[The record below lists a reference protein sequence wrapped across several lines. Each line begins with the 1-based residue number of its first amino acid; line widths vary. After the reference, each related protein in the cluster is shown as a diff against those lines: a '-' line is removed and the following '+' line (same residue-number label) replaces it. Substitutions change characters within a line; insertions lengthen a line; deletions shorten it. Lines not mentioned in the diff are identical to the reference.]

1 MKNIISKII
10 YRLASQDKKI
20 EMLIDILLFIII
32 YISIKKIIILIGS
45 HIIKKKLN
53 IISRGNS
60 TYLK

>member
-1 MKNIISKII
+1 
-10 YRLASQDKKI
+10 
-20 EMLIDILLFIII
+20 MLIDILLFIII
-32 YISIKKIIILIGS
+32 YIYIKKIIILIGS